1 MLCQN
6 CGKYEATT
14 HIKRIVNGEATEAHL
29 CSDCARALGY
39 DSVFPDFGFNFSDM
53 LGSFFNEATVGALSN
68 GIVRCEKCGST
79 FNDIVRSGRMGCGDC
94 YSTFYDK
101 LLPSF
106 ERIHGRTHHEGKKA
120 NTSPEIKKLSKTEEL
135 KENLKQAVE
144 AQNYEE
150 AARLGDEIKKLES
163 EDNQK

>member
-39 DSVFPDFGFNFSDM
+39 V
-53 LGSFFNEATVGALSN
+53 SN

-150 AARLGDEIKKLES
+150 AARLRDEIKKLES